1 LSPYF
6 NLDEVYLNMKS
17 VLKKN
22 LINITVALI
31 SVLLIADIIFTYINN
46 EIIKHNRELQ
56 INAETIKLY
65 AEQIGKS
72 TIHGIDIGLRGYVID
87 RDPQFFTPVDSAIYR
102 RDSILQNV
110 EIPLKK
116 QGYDLAEFYAL
127 RDSLD
132 GYIAFCLDLKKLLDT
147 GKDEEFRQKF
157 HGDKGLFLWWQY
169 LMFVRH
175 VGAYE
180 DNINR
185 EAQQRYESA
194 LRNNYILQIA
204 LFFICFPT
212 LLYTAYYSK
221 RTNKYLELLRVAE
234 SDKNEILREQ
244 NRKLEQ
250 MVAERTQEITAQN
263 EELVQQQEEIATQ
276 RDTLSDQNKK
286 LHDAQKVI
294 EDQNKEIQN
303 ENERLENEVS
313 KRTQELREAN
323 KELINQNNQLEQFAF
338 ISAHN
343 LRAPLARILG
353 LAHILEISN
362 EAEEKENILQKIT
375 SSVNELD
382 RVIKDLNVILDIRK
396 NAGHLL
402 TNIDL
407 RDVVR
412 KVSTSFEKECKETNA
427 VIQTDFTRG
436 SSVYAVLPY
445 VESIIHNLIN
455 NAIKY
460 RNPEKDPVIEI
471 STTTDQEFVCLS
483 IKDNGLGIDLEKY
496 GQDVFSLYK
505 RFHLHVD
512 GKGLGLYL
520 VKSQI
525 TALGGNVEIESA
537 PYKGTTFNVYFKK

>member
-1 LSPYF
+1 
-6 NLDEVYLNMKS
+6 
-17 VLKKN
+17 LKKN

-31 SVLLIADIIFTYINN
+31 SILLVADIIFTYINN

-56 INAETIKLY
+56 IEAETIKLY

-110 EIPLKK
+110 EVPLKR
-116 QGYDLAEFYAL
+116 QGYDLTEFYAL

-132 GYIAFCLDLKKLLDT
+132 GYIAFCLDLKKLLDN
-147 GKDEEFRQKF
+147 GQDEAFKKKF

-175 VGAYE
+175 VGEYE

-185 EAQQRYESA
+185 EAQAKYESA

-204 LFFICFPT
+204 LFLICFPT
-212 LLYTAYYSK
+212 LLYTAYYTK

-234 SDKNEILREQ
+234 LDKNEILQEQ
-244 NRKLEQ
+244 NRKLEL

-286 LHDAQKVI
+286 LHDAQRVI

-303 ENERLENEVS
+303 ENERLESEVN
-313 KRTQELREAN
+313 KRTQELQQAN

-362 EAEEKENILQKIT
+362 EPAEKENILQKIT
-375 SSVNELD
+375 ASVNELD

-412 KVSTSFEKECKETNA
+412 KVSSSFEKECKETNTT
-427 VIQTDFTRG
+427 IQTDFSRG
-436 SSVYAVLPY
+436 SNVYAVLPY
-445 VESIIHNLIN
+445 VESIIYNLIN

-460 RNPEKDPVIEI
+460 RDPEKNPVIEV
-471 STTTDQEFVCLS
+471 STKSDKEFVCLS
-483 IKDNGLGIDLEKY
+483 IKDNGLGIDLTKY

-525 TALGGNVEIESA
+525 TALGGSVDIESE
-537 PYKGTTFNVYFKK
+537 PYKGATFNVYFKK